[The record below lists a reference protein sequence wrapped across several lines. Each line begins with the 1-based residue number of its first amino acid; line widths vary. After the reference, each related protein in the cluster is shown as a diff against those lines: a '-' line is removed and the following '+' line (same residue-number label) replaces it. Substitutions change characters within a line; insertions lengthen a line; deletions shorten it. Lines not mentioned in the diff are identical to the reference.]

1 MKKIVTF
8 ILLTL
13 PVAVSGQKK
22 TILDKMPEIPICEI
36 GNISDSLPKIDS
48 LCCQTE
54 KESKVVY
61 TAPVSNISGTREYW
75 IDVINGA
82 ERKNNKNKDKTD
94 SLKDS
99 LKNTTDSDGR

>member
-1 MKKIVTF
+1 MKNF
-8 ILLTL
+8 LLLLLTL

-22 TILDKMPEIPICEI
+22 ILDKMPEIPICEV
-36 GNISDSLPKIDS
+36 GSMSDSLLKIDS

-61 TAPVSNISGTREYW
+61 TAPVSNISGTGEYW
-75 IDVINGA
+75 IGVINGT
-82 ERKNNKNKDKTD
+82 ERKNNRTKDKTD

>member
-1 MKKIVTF
+1 MRKFVVY

-22 TILDKMPEIPICEI
+22 MILEKMPEIPICEV
-36 GNISDSLPKIDS
+36 GSLPDSLPEIDS

-75 IDVINGA
+75 IDVINGTG
-82 ERKNNKNKDKTD
+82 RRDNKNNDKAGR
-94 SLKDS
+94 LKDS
-99 LKNTTDSDGR
+99 LKSATDVNGR

>member
-8 ILLTL
+8 ILLML

-22 TILDKMPEIPICEI
+22 MILDKMPEIPIYEV
-36 GNISDSLPKIDS
+36 DSLPDSLPEIDS

-75 IDVINGA
+75 IDVINGTG
-82 ERKNNKNKDKTD
+82 RRDNNNDKAD
-94 SLKDS
+94 RLKDS
-99 LKNTTDSDGR
+99 LKNATDVNGR

>member
-1 MKKIVTF
+1 MRKFVVY
-8 ILLTL
+8 ILLML

-22 TILDKMPEIPICEI
+22 MILEKMPEMPICEV

-82 ERKNNKNKDKTD
+82 ERKNNNNKDKTD
-94 SLKDS
+94 SLKNS
-99 LKNTTDSDGR
+99 LKITTDSDGR

>member
-1 MKKIVTF
+1 MKKF
-8 ILLTL
+8 LLLLLTL

-22 TILDKMPEIPICEI
+22 MILDKMPEMPICEI

-54 KESKVVY
+54 KESRVVY

-82 ERKNNKNKDKTD
+82 ERKNNKNKDKND